1 MKKKVIIG
9 LMLLLLGVAFYF
21 VFIRYQEAFKI
32 ESDSYIF
39 TSHKVIDNLFITDM
53 TTKDTMIDY
62 TYAEENEIVY
72 KQGNKYFL
80 GDTEK
85 KEILV
90 SYPMISKDGTRVSNL
105 GEDKTL
111 ITEDFRRS
119 KTYNNAILT
128 DGSLYNATSMEQ
140 VDEENYFLL
149 NVDEKVFLNSTKIYV
164 TVKGE
169 EKFVP
174 LNSIV
179 YFMENEIRYFYL
191 KDGSFLYGR
200 ISGIDSNDEVRYFEN
215 TISYRDLLLNLE
227 LIVEH
232 EEDDDYY
239 EEEIIPPIK
248 NEDFVIPDIE
258 YVYIKPEVTTEIIS
272 VGVYSFQVNVSIM
285 DNARRIETSP
295 TYEIIQN
302 GKTFLRKT
310 LYSTGTFDISGL
322 LPNTEFQVVAYFTY
336 RNEHDKL
343 IKKTILETTIVTKDI
358 SQLEP
363 IKLTYKNDTF
373 YQNQIEFTDMK
384 LMNNKTDEVLKGIK
398 EMQIVINGEVYLV
411 SNAIIQKL
419 KKLQQ
424 TEYITPPSLDS
435 NTLYDVQFIIKDLA
449 GNELKVDNAFTTSKT
464 TKAKPTA
471 SINIISTDLTYF
483 DASVEISNPDDVL
496 LDNLIYVVTDS
507 ENNII
512 KQGELINSSIQVGD
526 LDINSVY
533 NVSVF
538 ADYDLDD
545 GKGLQT
551 NVLLKQVKVTT
562 KPLSTLG
569 FVRFNLKENELTQHE
584 ARFDLSINLTSTDK
598 KLLEL
603 LDTVKFVIKV
613 KETDEIV
620 REVTVN
626 SEDVAK
632 LKNSE
637 ETHLLEFL
645 GLYSNTFYK
654 IEITTDI
661 KQGSKIYTIKG
672 LSNITEFSTLKM
684 PATVDIVNQFSNES
698 LIDFD
703 VKITDID
710 GAIESDRV
718 LLYMRDSSGTLVSY
732 KIFKQNQDYERLTF
746 DKLAKD
752 EKYTFTFIAEQ
763 YNLGYTNATYEQDK
777 ELLEHEIVTNEGIY
791 GSIRLDSLLK
801 EITSENLFDVSNN
814 KRWKKEGN
822 STINSKIIDANE
834 NIITLAAKN
843 GYGTY
848 SYYLPEAKGQLVQ
861 VSFLIR
867 QTKDSNMQD
876 VYISNGGGSNK
887 TTFIN
892 TSTVW
897 TRVTMNVTISNNSY
911 FGFYINEIANNNTI
925 TEIQIKDLM
934 ISKPKGITD
943 PSITDSQYDSE
954 YIFKET
960 VMHRGDENMPSTSN
974 SGTMSGNTDN
984 GYARI
989 TNIATGNITNFT
1001 YTGSEQ
1007 SYTVPSTGE
1016 YKIELWGA
1024 AGGDG
1029 GNAQNMN
1036 IGSHAGR
1043 GGYTS
1048 GIIHLTKSKKLYIYV
1063 GEKGKYGSSSTKQ
1076 TFNGGG
1082 AAGSASGGSGGGATD
1097 VRLVNGTWSDFES
1110 LKTRIMVAGGG
1121 GGADDYGGTLGGS
1134 NDGRGGHGGG
1144 ITAEGAY
1151 IDGKLN
1157 FEYAGGQLPQS
1168 SSGAFGIGG
1177 SSTKTT
1183 DTGGGGGGYYGG
1195 GATSHNNGGAGGGSS
1210 FISGH
1215 KGCIA
1220 YSKQSKFTNVEYSKY
1235 SEKETLK
1242 GEFLVD
1248 IVDSKQE
1255 LEDQHFYVEIYEND
1269 RLTETYQYEM
1279 DEPHLVFNRL
1289 VDYHFKKNKTYSVVL
1304 NIKMRDR
1311 LYPISTAYFTTDE
1324 EIRTIKTIDDF
1335 FNMHVTGKY
1344 LVAADLDFRDTN
1356 RSYPSIWFSGKV
1368 DFQGHKMLLDV
1379 QGAPSRLFQYVAS
1392 DAVFSNM
1399 DIHYYLNNPE
1409 PRGSYWGL
1417 FEQFRGRMTNIKMTV
1432 EESTDVANVEF
1443 CLIAYNNSGL
1453 VENFVIHNKAG
1464 LSGQRWTTLGNLH
1477 NYGTMRNGYIYGANI
1492 NASYPTTNP
1501 QQSKRVGAIGGY
1513 AASNSR
1519 IENVYSLIGI
1529 DGVHKN
1535 NTENYNIDSRIGSLV
1550 GEHNRGIIS
1559 NVYSYTSGNNRD
1571 LTFDANVGNYGSV
1584 TAKNMYYVADQ
1595 IYNSVFSLK
1604 VAKLALR
1611 DEEFQKIINEDDMF
1625 NIEDFVKY
1633 GYYPQLKWPDSMP
1646 NQDYL
1651 SLPTI
1656 DDADLIDITNVKET
1670 RLEGNRTIAVLM
1682 VNNPSNEV
1690 ITNVGIKDV
1699 TKVEILDQKTEGGKT
1714 TLTVELKDPINY
1726 VSKYY
1731 VKSISAR
1738 SAYGREYSRSYEDN
1752 ERVLFIDM
1760 YREINSVQDWLLIN
1774 TYPNENFILNTDL
1787 DFKDM
1792 PTNKFQITNAK
1803 GIINGN
1809 GHTIKNAEITVND
1822 GIIRNLYGK
1831 FINFNIENIKRTR
1844 DNVNDRF
1851 GVIGYAYNSSVI
1863 DNVHVKDIVVH
1874 ASNRMGGIAGYA
1886 TGLILRNSS
1895 VTNITTQSLS
1905 GLVDIKVGGLIG
1917 EGANLAVDNC
1927 YAQNVDFNVTS
1938 AKVVHSVGGLIGYA
1952 SSGDIAN
1959 VYATGIIET
1968 HSQKVGGL
1976 VGQSSVY
1983 IRNSYSNVDIT
1994 TKSDFAGGIAGN
2006 GDTNIANCFS
2016 VGSIYSYI
2024 QSNYVKRILGSSII
2038 ENNNYA
2044 WDSQHINGK
2053 ISGETSGETL
2063 LTTEQLADP
2072 QTYTEMINFT
2082 DDFDYTDLTNKKLPK
2097 LKYTD
2102 GRGLLPNQEDNVL
2115 ATYMF
2120 EVVSIDTVKSISNIT
2135 VQVNIE
2141 NPEGFEI
2148 TNVKVDDMTGDIT
2161 KNINH
2166 DGITTIEMLLTPEK
2180 AFDSYKLSKLTY
2192 KDEAGNSKTYNTDIK
2207 LDAQFYKDLEKYED
2221 WQKISTEYA
2230 ENYRL
2235 IADID
2240 FAGKSNVNYNVLF
2253 NRLEGTGDTKKVIKN
2268 ININVQGSD
2277 QSLIN
2282 NVISNINN
2290 VEFNNITIKNTSTG
2304 NVSRNGLILYAHG
2317 YFSNIHFQDITL
2329 DTAKSNYVGL
2339 VSFERTTDLRDVTLD
2354 NINVKG
2360 REYTAGFIAR
2370 GDSKGITNI
2379 NASNVTVNATGNY
2392 VGGVFGNINHYWTT
2406 VVFHISG
2413 RNMNVT
2419 STGSYVGGIGGY
2431 SAGSYIDITDSH
2443 VVGNSY
2449 VGGVSGQHHAG
2460 TGSHIVAKNTIV
2472 EGKASI
2478 IGGIAGHSYNL
2489 QYVYVVDSEIRGI
2502 NTSSNNVGGLVGQRG
2517 YTIYNSGIQNS
2528 IVESKGSYVG
2538 GLTGKLSYASITDSY
2553 VYNTSVTGENYVGGV
2568 VGIHEGVSNTIQK
2581 CISNASV
2588 VARSGGAGGILGYA
2602 VNSNTDSASNKIY
2615 LYHNIVSGSVV
2626 AGSTAGGLVGRM
2638 DKLPYDGH
2646 MYSNVVIAN
2655 VTTTNAGAKPSLVI
2669 GSSDY
2674 FSYNINNLKVYNGSV
2689 LNGQAIGTEVPGIES
2704 SVYVTA
2710 NQLATQTTYTNIG
2723 IGTGNFNFDK
2733 LSSGY
2738 LPYNKSLKEGYYV
2751 YFPLPTASFA
2761 IDAFAAYPKAE
2772 MMIEEE
2778 KIHVLPNVD
2787 VYASDINAVN
2797 IEFKEED
2804 PLTTLSVNGTNVVVN
2819 HKVYTINYDFKND
2832 LVIKLSDGLNEIT
2845 KTYKAEDLKNRLY
2858 VEDNKYYILKDDKIV
2873 TNNGEFTHKVI
2884 HIYENKALLSDGSIY
2899 NLDTK
2904 SLIGKQDNNI
2914 YIRDITKP
2922 LFVFDYEDVVVNTY
2936 YNFSTIAGEEVKNQ
2950 VFVKNGRLEMIN
2962 GGTGSYK
2969 NSIIVDAYNNVSY
2982 LTMLSKEG
2990 YIYNLKDKIKFPS
3003 NFDNAKIKYMSNN
3016 LTASTYLVAVMYE
3029 NGGAMVFDYRT
3040 GSIHYREYKSSSNLL
3055 DYYVEKIAYKSS
3067 TKAESSISS
3076 SYNESKELITK
3087 LEKQSIEEV
3096 KTDQTIENNNSY
3108 ISVYNDYTKK
3118 YEVYEVSDVVKKNKV
3133 NSEKLNNSVTDQI
3146 NDDPN
3151 LINHYAINKDEKETY
3166 KASIYETI
3174 IFSGILIGI
3183 LISAILLGKNVM
3195 KKAA

>member
-1 MKKKVIIG
+1 MKKKAIIG

-105 GEDKTL
+105 GDDKIL
-111 ITEDFRRS
+111 ITEDFKRI
-119 KTYNNAILT
+119 KTYDNAILT

-140 VDEENYFLL
+140 ADEENYFLL

-191 KDGSFLYGR
+191 KDDSFLYGR

-310 LYSTGTFDISGL
+310 LYSTGSFDISGL

-373 YQNQIEFTDMK
+373 YQNQIEFKDMK

-398 EMQIVINGEVYLV
+398 EMQVIINGEVYLV
-411 SNAIIQKL
+411 SNAVVQKL

-471 SINIISTDLTYF
+471 SISIISTDLTYF
-483 DASVEISNPDDVL
+483 DASVDISNPDDVL

-512 KQGELINSSIQVGD
+512 KQGELINSSIQIGD

-584 ARFDLSINLTSTDK
+584 AKFDLSINLTSTDK

-603 LDTVKFVIKV
+603 LDTVHFIVKV

-620 REVTVN
+620 REVTVS

-746 DKLAKD
+746 DKLEKD

-777 ELLEHEIVTNEGIY
+777 ELLKHEIVTNEGIY

-848 SYYLPEAKGQLVQ
+848 SYYLPEAKLSSIT
-861 VSFLIR
+861 VSFYAR
-867 QTKDSNMQD
+867 HTKESNMQD
-876 VYISNGGGSNK
+876 VYLSNGGSTARQEKLEG
-887 TTFIN
+887 I
-892 TSTVW
+892 STVW
-897 TRVTMNVTISNNSY
+897 KYYEYTFVLKSNSY
-911 FGFYINEIANNNTI
+911 LGFYINEISNNNTI
-925 TEIQIKDLM
+925 TEIQIKDMMVYKTQFNNQVVRDISDSYHSSNYIFTNTSM
-934 ISKPKGITD
+934 IS
-943 PSITDSQYDSE
+943 
-954 YIFKET
+954 
-960 VMHRGDENMPSTSN
+960 GDKQMPN
-974 SGTMSGNTDN
+974 YNNNNTMEGNVGN

-989 TNIATGNITNFT
+989 TRLSDNTKYNFS

-1007 SYTVPSTGE
+1007 VFTVPTTGD

-1024 AGGDG
+1024 SGHGDK
-1029 GNAQNMN
+1029 
-1036 IGSHAGR
+1036 GR
-1043 GGYTS
+1043 GAYTKGEITLNAS
-1048 GIIHLTKSKKLYIYV
+1048 TKLYIYV
-1063 GEKGKYGSSSTKQ
+1063 GQKGSYQ
-1076 TFNGGG
+1076 TRFNATSFNGGG
-1082 AAGSASGGSGGGATD
+1082 SGSNTCNEFKNYLGGGATD
-1097 VRLVNGTWSDFES
+1097 VRLKNGDWDNLDG
-1110 LKTRIMVAGGG
+1110 LKSRIMVAAG
-1121 GGADDYGGTLGGS
+1121 GGAQGWGS
-1134 NDGRGGHGGG
+1134 
-1144 ITAEGAY
+1144 T
-1151 IDGKLN
+1151 
-1157 FEYAGGQLPQS
+1157 AGGDGGELV
-1168 SSGAFGIGG
+1168 GLNG
-1177 SSTKTT
+1177 SSTLANVYGRGASQVQGGLSNGSFGKGGNAVS
-1183 DTGGGGGGYYGG
+1183 DSACASSEAGGGGGGYYGG
-1195 GATSHNNGGAGGGSS
+1195 GGAIDTGTKYGAAGGGGSS
-1210 FISGH
+1210 YISGH
-1215 KGCIA
+1215 EGCIA
-1220 YSKQSKFTNVEYSKY
+1220 IHKQKTIATKKY
-1235 SEKETLK
+1235 LKYTEKETLK

-1279 DEPHLVFNRL
+1279 DEPYLVFNRL
-1289 VDYHFKKNKTYSVVL
+1289 VDYHFKKNKSYSVVL

-1324 EIRTIKTIDDF
+1324 EIRTIKTVDDF

-1432 EESTDVANVEF
+1432 EESTDVPNVEF

-1670 RLEGNRTIAVLM
+1670 RLEGNRTIAVLL

-1714 TLTVELKDPINY
+1714 TLTVELIDPINY

-1831 FINFNIENIKRTR
+1831 FINFNVENIKRTR

-1886 TGLILRNSS
+1886 NGLILRNSS

-1976 VGQSSVY
+1976 IGQSNVY
-1983 IRNSYSNVDIT
+1983 IRNSYSNIDIT

-2024 QSNYVKRILGSSII
+2024 QSNYVKRILGNSII

-2082 DDFDYTDLTNKKLPK
+2082 DDFDYTDLSNKKLPK

-2115 ATYMF
+2115 ASYMF
-2120 EVVSIDTVKSISNIT
+2120 EVVSIETVKSISNIT

-2141 NPEGFEI
+2141 NPEGYEI
-2148 TNVKVDDMTGDIT
+2148 TDVKVDDMIGDIT

-2166 DGITTIEMLLTPEK
+2166 DGLTTIEMLLTPEK
-2180 AFDSYKLSKLTY
+2180 AFDSYKLSKLIY
-2192 KDEAGNSKTYNTDIK
+2192 KDDAGNSKTYNTDIK

-2268 ININVQGSD
+2268 ININVSGSD

-2354 NINVKG
+2354 KINVKG

-2413 RNMNVT
+2413 KNMNIN
-2419 STGSYVGGIGGY
+2419 STGNYVGGIGGY
-2431 SAGSYIDITDSH
+2431 GAGSYIDITDSH

-2460 TGSHIVAKNTIV
+2460 TGSHIITKNTIV
-2472 EGKASI
+2472 EGKAST

-2538 GLTGKLSYASITDSY
+2538 GLTGKLSYASVTDSY

-2588 VARSGGAGGILGYA
+2588 VARSSGAGGLLGYA
-2602 VNSNTDSASNKIY
+2602 VNSNTDSASNRIY
-2615 LYHNIVSGSVV
+2615 LYHNIVSGLVV

-2655 VTTTNAGAKPSLVI
+2655 VTTTNVGAKPSLVI

-2723 IGTGNFNFDK
+2723 IGTGNFNFNK

-2738 LPYNKSLKEGYYV
+2738 LPYNKTLKEGYYV
-2751 YFPLPTASFA
+2751 YFPLPTATFA
-2761 IDAFAAYPKAE
+2761 IDAFAAYPKAQ

-2804 PLTTLSVNGTNVVVN
+2804 PLTTLSVNGTNVAVN

-2873 TNNGEFTHKVI
+2873 TNNGQFTHKVI
-2884 HIYENKALLSDGSIY
+2884 HIYENKALLSDGSVY

-2914 YIRDITKP
+2914 YIRDIAKP
-2922 LFVFDYEDVVVNTY
+2922 LFVFDYEDAVVNTY

-3040 GSIHYREYKSSSNLL
+3040 GSIHYREYKNSSNLL

-3076 SYNESKELITK
+3076 SYNESKKLITK

-3096 KTDQTIENNNSY
+3096 KADKTIENNNSY

-3151 LINHYAINKDEKETY
+3151 LINHYAINKEEKETY